1 MCCDH
6 APFQTATN
14 VNRYLTITVHL
25 HTVFTE
31 EHMRTIQYFSKMVPG
46 RFQALSVYFLP
57 VCGETEPQLHLT
69 SQTQNHSVAFP
80 HVHFTFS

>member
-25 HTVFTE
+25 HTVFIERHTG
-31 EHMRTIQYFSKMVPG
+31 TSQYFSKMLPG
-46 RFQALSVYFLP
+46 RFQGVK
-57 VCGETEPQLHLT
+57 
-69 SQTQNHSVAFP
+69 
-80 HVHFTFS
+80 HVSLNAMLA